1 MALSIRIGNRQMIA
15 KKNRAAG
22 GFTLLELMVVMA
34 ILLILV
40 SIAAPMYQQQIRHA
54 RESVLRQNLFTLRTL
69 ISQYTLDK
77 QKAPQ
82 ALEDL
87 VSAGYLKE
95 IPADPISGAANW
107 TVDQAEDTISSP
119 DQQDE
124 GGIDDVHSSSTQVG
138 TNGAAYNTW

>member
-1 MALSIRIGNRQMIA
+1 VR
-15 KKNRAAG
+15 KKNNKSAR
-22 GFTLLELMVVMA
+22 GFTLLELMVVMS

-40 SIAAPMYQQQIRHA
+40 SIAAPMYRNQIVHA

-82 ALEDL
+82 GLEDL
-87 VSAGYLKE
+87 VSAGYLKQL
-95 IPADPISGAANW
+95 PTDPITGTADW
-107 TVDQAEDTISSP
+107 TTAEAEDTISSP

-124 GGIDDVHSSSTQVG
+124 GGIDDVHSSSNQVG
-138 TNGAAYNTW
+138 TNGTAYSTW

>member
-1 MALSIRIGNRQMIA
+1 VR
-15 KKNRAAG
+15 KNSNNSTR
-22 GFTLLELMVVMA
+22 GFTLLELMVVMS

-40 SIAAPMYQQQIRHA
+40 SIAAPMYRQQIVHA

-82 ALEDL
+82 ALDDL
-87 VSAGYLKE
+87 VSAGYLKQ
-95 IPADPISGAANW
+95 IPPDPITGTADW
-107 TVDQAEDTISSP
+107 TQDQAEDTISSP

-124 GGIDDVHSSSTQVG
+124 GGIDDVHSSSNQIGSNG
-138 TNGAAYNTW
+138 TAYSTW